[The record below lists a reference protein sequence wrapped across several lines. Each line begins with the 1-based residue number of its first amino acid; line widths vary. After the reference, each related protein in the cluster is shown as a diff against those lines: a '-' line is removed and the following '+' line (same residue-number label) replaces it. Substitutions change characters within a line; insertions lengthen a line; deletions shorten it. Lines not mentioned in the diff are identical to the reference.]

1 MEEPF
6 WPADARADAI
16 ASPYRTNR
24 RTALRQHGA
33 ASGGSSMQ
41 GFPKRARLLR
51 NAEFRKV
58 YDQGRRRSLDFLVA
72 FALENERS
80 YSRIGLTVPRAV
92 GCAVERNRVK
102 RRLRESI
109 RKRLAELGPG
119 WDIVLNVR
127 QTAKAVDFAVLDETV
142 AKYFCDCAQ
151 HKLT

>member
-6 WPADARADAI
+6 WPGGARAAAI
-16 ASPYRTNR
+16 ASPYRPNR
-24 RTALRQHGA
+24 RTALRQHGV
-33 ASGGSSMQ
+33 ASSGSSKQ

-51 NAEFRKV
+51 SVEFRKV

-72 FALENERS
+72 FAMENGQPH
-80 YSRIGLTVPRAV
+80 SRIGLTVPRAV
-92 GCAVERNRVK
+92 GGSVERNRIR

-127 QTAKAVDFAVLDETV
+127 QTAKAVDFAVLDETI
-142 AKYFCDCAQ
+142 AKYFCACAR
-151 HKLT
+151 HRLA